1 MTHHN
6 LKITDH
12 WWWELVSGRKT
23 CEARLDDRDY
33 QVGDTIKFFAVD
45 GVTRRGWQTW
55 KVTHVLKNY
64 EGVTPGW
71 VVLSLTDGRLAEALS
86 SVTHQGEV
94 ITRRDRSISALRG
107 QITKLR
113 KQLAAAKG
121 GVA

>member
-12 WWWELVSGRKT
+12 WWRELNAGRKT

-33 QVGDTIKFFAVD
+33 QVGDTIRFFTAD
-45 GVTRRGWQTW
+45 GASRRGWRDWT
-55 KVTHVLKNY
+55 VTHVLKNH

-71 VVLSLTDGRLAEALS
+71 VILSLTDGRLADAER
-86 SVTHQGEV
+86 SVARQGEV
-94 ITRRDRSISALRG
+94 ITRRDRSISGLRG

-113 KQLAAAKG
+113 KQLSAANCGA
-121 GVA
+121 A